1 MTEYDVLVVGSGG
14 GAMAGAAIAAK
25 HGLSVLVLEK
35 TAWLGGTS
43 AYSGGACWLP
53 GTEIQQRNAL
63 PDSTDG
69 AREYLNAIVPDADP
83 ARIET
88 FLAASPQLV
97 DELEADE
104 LFAWEWIP
112 FSEYFDAPGRVPF
125 GRSIQPSSIKRAEL
139 PAEATDNLRPPVE
152 MDRMGAERGRNT
164 LSGGQALIARL
175 SAIVLRDGGQIRTNA
190 AVTGLIVEDGRVVGV
205 RVGEEEIRA
214 RGVLIAA
221 GGFEGSPALRED
233 HHTPGATEWSMAPKG
248 ANTGDWIGFA
258 DEVDADLDWTGEGW
272 FCPGLLQPDGSG
284 SFTLGFRSGVMLD
297 ANGKRY
303 ANECLPYDRFGRE
316 MAKSADRV
324 PSWFIFDSKDG
335 GQLPGI
341 AIPEGDP
348 KAHFE
353 AGTWVKADTL
363 AELARAIGLPEA
375 EVVASVER
383 FNGYCATGTDEEF
396 GRGSDEYDGFFC
408 GGTGP
413 NKALTPIDQAPYL
426 AAKFVLSDLGTK
438 GGFVTDTAGRVLNKS
453 GAVIPG
459 LYASS
464 NSAAA
469 LFRSVYPGPGAPL
482 GAAMVYAYLAV
493 GNVEEMLA

>member
-1 MTEYDVLVVGSGG
+1 LPG
-14 GAMAGAAIAAK
+14 GA
-25 HGLSVLVLEK
+25 
-35 TAWLGGTS
+35 
-43 AYSGGACWLP
+43 
-53 GTEIQQRNAL
+53 
-63 PDSTDG
+63 TD
-69 AREYLNAIVPDADP
+69 V
-83 ARIET
+83 
-88 FLAASPQLV
+88 
-97 DELEADE
+97 
-104 LFAWEWIP
+104 
-112 FSEYFDAPGRVPF
+112 
-125 GRSIQPSSIKRAEL
+125 
-139 PAEATDNLRPPVE
+139 LRPPVE
-152 MDRMGAERGRNT
+152 LDRVGAERGRNT

-175 SAIVLRDGGQIRTNA
+175 AAIVLRDGGQIRTNA
-190 AVTGLIVEDGRVVGV
+190 GVTGLIVEDGRVAGV
-205 RVGEEEIRA
+205 RVGGEEIRA

-221 GGFEGSPALRED
+221 GGLEGNPGLREN
-233 HHTPGATEWSMAPKG
+233 HQTPGSTDWSMAPKG

-258 DEVDADLDWTGEGW
+258 YEVDAALDWTGEGW

-297 ANGKRY
+297 SSGKRY

-316 MAKSADRV
+316 MTKSPDRV
-324 PSWFIFDSKDG
+324 PSWFIFDDKDG
-335 GQLPGI
+335 GHLPGI
-341 AIPEGDP
+341 AMPEGDP
-348 KAHFE
+348 EQHLA

-363 AELARAIGLPEA
+363 TELAQAIGLPES
-375 EVVASVER
+375 ELVASVER

-396 GRGSDEYDGFFC
+396 GRGNDEYDGFFC

-413 NKALTPIDQAPYL
+413 NKALTPVDQAPYH

-438 GGFVTDTAGRVLNKS
+438 GGFVTDTAGRVLNNS

-493 GNVEEMLA
+493 RNVEQTLA